1 MASQNSKVDSQCII
15 RISSYEKLSK
25 TGTNLA
31 VTRALR
37 NAKNVAT
44 LGTMCILT
52 RNTEY
57 VPKHGRKKGGG
68 RVKVS

>member
-1 MASQNSKVDSQCII
+1 MHYSH
-15 RISSYEKLSK
+15 ISSYEKLSK

-44 LGTMCILT
+44 LDTMCILT

-57 VPKHGRKKGGG
+57 VLVMSPSRAEGFSAWLG
-68 RVKVS
+68 S